1 MKSIPNTSPDR
12 LNVVDALRGFAI
24 ISIMLLHNIEHF
36 DFYYIPE
43 QLPAWLSTLDKII
56 WDSLFFLFGGKSYAI
71 FALLFGVTFFIQY
84 NNRLKRGEDFCGRFL
99 WRLLLLLGFG
109 IINSIFFE
117 GDILGIYAVIG
128 VIMVP
133 FRKLSNTI
141 VLTAAILFML
151 QPLEWFYLIK
161 IVLNPDYTGPVAQA
175 GIYFQKIDQYLSNG
189 SFFEA
194 AWGNL
199 TNGRT
204 AVLYWSLE
212 NGRYFQTAA
221 LFLSGMLL
229 GRQNRFAM
237 TSSNHKFWD
246 RALLL
251 AVIAFIPLFY
261 LKSAVSGWPLA
272 EALRLRLGVIITSW
286 SNFAFMSVLVALFV
300 ILFRFKR
307 PAAWLTKLSPVGR
320 MSLSNYIIQSIL
332 GSFIYYGYGLG
343 LYQYT
348 SATHCLLIGMVLAVV
363 QTLFSKWWMN
373 GHKRGPLEGWWHK
386 ATWMGI
392 KK

>member
-1 MKSIPNTSPDR
+1 M
-12 LNVVDALRGFAI
+12 
-24 ISIMLLHNIEHF
+24 
-36 DFYYIPE
+36 
-43 QLPAWLSTLDKII
+43 
-56 WDSLFFLFGGKSYAI
+56 
-71 FALLFGVTFFIQY
+71 
-84 NNRLKRGEDFCGRFL
+84 
-99 WRLLLLLGFG
+99 LLGFG

-141 VLTAAILFML
+141 VLAAAIFFML

-161 IVLNPDYTGPVAQA
+161 IVLNPDYTGPVAKA
-175 GIYFQKIDQYLSNG
+175 GTYFQKIGHYLSDG

-237 TSSNHKFWD
+237 TSSNHKFWN

-272 EALRLRLGVIITSW
+272 EALRLRLSVIITSW
-286 SNFAFMSVLVALFV
+286 SNFAFMSLLVALFV

-320 MSLSNYIIQSIL
+320 MSLSNYMIQSIL